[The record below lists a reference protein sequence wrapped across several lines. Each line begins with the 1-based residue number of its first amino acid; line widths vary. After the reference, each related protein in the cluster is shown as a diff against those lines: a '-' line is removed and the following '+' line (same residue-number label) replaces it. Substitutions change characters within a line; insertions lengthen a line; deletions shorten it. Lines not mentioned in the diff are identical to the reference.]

1 MSISTIADCCI
12 SSLEHPITALADR
25 PALSAEDLKAYFDA
39 NPMQLMQAHNAL
51 AQLLT
56 DTAGAKNIGFSST
69 AGVTADN
76 VQQAIEQVQQQLS
89 NLSLGSVP
97 DGSIT
102 AAKLASSLQQQ
113 LNIISQLQETVEQL
127 QTAQHPSG
135 TQFPFMV
142 LALSDDTPDT
152 MLDEL
157 ASAALGLRYT
167 DGVSNL
173 GKQFGWLCTRS
184 SSTTP
189 SAAFL
194 TKQTYS
200 DILSDAATLQEIAS
214 LTPVYALIKLSSEG
228 LHAYNTALQ
237 GNL

>member
-1 MSISTIADCCI
+1 MPISILADCCI
-12 SSLEHPITALADR
+12 SSLEHPISALADR

-39 NPMQLMQAHNAL
+39 NPLQLMHAHNAL
-51 AQLLT
+51 AQALS
-56 DTAGAKNIGFSST
+56 DTAGAKQIGFTGT
-69 AGVTADN
+69 AGVSASN

-89 NLSLGSVP
+89 DLALGSVP

-102 AAKLASSLQQQ
+102 TAKLAASLQQQ
-113 LNIISQLQETVEQL
+113 IAAVSQLQSTVKQL
-127 QTAQHPSG
+127 QAEQHASG

-142 LALSDDTPDT
+142 LALSDDTPEA

-167 DGVSNL
+167 DGVHNL
-173 GKQFGWLCTRS
+173 GRQLGWLCTRN

-194 TKQTYS
+194 AKQTYT
-200 DILSDAATLQEIAS
+200 DILSDSATLQEIAS
-214 LTPVYALIKLSSEG
+214 LAPVLALIKLSAEG
-228 LHAYNTALQ
+228 VRAYNSALHDEQ
-237 GNL
+237 

>member
-1 MSISTIADCCI
+1 MPISTLADCCI
-12 SSLEHPITALADR
+12 SSLEHPISALADR

-39 NPMQLMQAHNAL
+39 NPLQLMHAHNAL
-51 AQLLT
+51 AQALS
-56 DTAGAKNIGFSST
+56 DTAGAKQIGFTGTS
-69 AGVTADN
+69 GVSASN

-89 NLSLGSVP
+89 DLALGSVP

-102 AAKLASSLQQQ
+102 TAKLAASLQQQ
-113 LNIISQLQETVEQL
+113 IAAVSQLQSTVKQL
-127 QTAQHPSG
+127 QAEQHASG

-142 LALSDDTPDT
+142 LALSDDTPEA

-167 DGVSNL
+167 DGVHNL
-173 GKQFGWLCTRS
+173 GRQLGWLCTRN

-194 TKQTYS
+194 AKQTYT
-200 DILSDAATLQEIAS
+200 DILSDSATLQEIAS
-214 LTPVYALIKLSSEG
+214 LAPVLALIKLSAEG
-228 LHAYNTALQ
+228 VRAYNSALHDEQ
-237 GNL
+237 

>member
-1 MSISTIADCCI
+1 MPISPLADCCI
-12 SSLEHPITALADR
+12 SSLEHPISALADR

-39 NPMQLMQAHNAL
+39 NPLQLMHAHNAL
-51 AQLLT
+51 AQTLS
-56 DTAGAKNIGFSST
+56 DTAGAKQIGFTGT
-69 AGVTADN
+69 AGVSASN

-89 NLSLGSVP
+89 DLALGSVP

-102 AAKLASSLQQQ
+102 TAKLAASLQQQ
-113 LNIISQLQETVEQL
+113 IAAVSQL
-127 QTAQHPSG
+127 QTAVKQLQAEQHASG

-142 LALSDDTPDT
+142 LALSDDTPEA

-167 DGVSNL
+167 DGVHNL
-173 GKQFGWLCTRS
+173 GRQLGWLCTRN

-194 TKQTYS
+194 AKQTYA
-200 DILSDAATLQEIAS
+200 DILSDSTTLQEIAS
-214 LTPVYALIKLSSEG
+214 LAPVLALIKLSAEG
-228 LHAYNTALQ
+228 VRAYNSALHDER
-237 GNL
+237 

>member
-1 MSISTIADCCI
+1 MSTSAIADCCI

-39 NPMQLMQAHNAL
+39 NPLQLMHAHNAL
-51 AQLLT
+51 AQALT
-56 DTAGAKNIGFSST
+56 DAAGAKNIGFTGT
-69 AGVTADN
+69 AGVSASN

-89 NLSLGSVP
+89 DLSSGSVP

-102 AAKLASSLQQQ
+102 TAKLAASLQQQ
-113 LNIISQLQETVEQL
+113 IAAVSQLQTTVKQL
-127 QTAQHPSG
+127 QAEQHASG

-142 LALSDDTPDT
+142 LALSDDTPET

-167 DGVSNL
+167 DGVHNL

-184 SSTTP
+184 SSATP

-194 TKQTYS
+194 AKQTYS
-200 DILSDAATLQEIAS
+200 DILSDAATLREIAS
-214 LTPVYALIKLSSEG
+214 LSPVLTLIKLSAEG
-228 LHAYNTALQ
+228 LRTYNTALQ
-237 GNL
+237 GKL

>member
-1 MSISTIADCCI
+1 MPISTLADCCI
-12 SSLEHPITALADR
+12 SSLEHPISALADR

-39 NPMQLMQAHNAL
+39 NPLQLMHAHNAL
-51 AQLLT
+51 AQALS
-56 DTAGAKNIGFSST
+56 DTAGAKQIGFTGTS
-69 AGVTADN
+69 GVSASN

-89 NLSLGSVP
+89 DLALGSVP

-102 AAKLASSLQQQ
+102 TAKLAASLQQQ
-113 LNIISQLQETVEQL
+113 IAAVSQLQSTVKQL
-127 QTAQHPSG
+127 QAEQHASG

-142 LALSDDTPDT
+142 LALSDDTPET

-167 DGVSNL
+167 DGVHNL
-173 GKQFGWLCTRS
+173 GRQLGWLCTRN

-194 TKQTYS
+194 AKQTYT
-200 DILSDAATLQEIAS
+200 DILSDSATLQEIAS
-214 LTPVYALIKLSSEG
+214 LAPVLALIKLSAEG
-228 LHAYNTALQ
+228 VRAYNSALHDEQ
-237 GNL
+237 

>member
-1 MSISTIADCCI
+1 MPISILADCCI
-12 SSLEHPITALADR
+12 SSLEHPISALADR

-39 NPMQLMQAHNAL
+39 NPLQLMHAHNAL
-51 AQLLT
+51 AQALS
-56 DTAGAKNIGFSST
+56 DTAGAKQIGFTGT
-69 AGVTADN
+69 AGVSASN

-89 NLSLGSVP
+89 DLALGSVP

-102 AAKLASSLQQQ
+102 TAKLAASLQQQ
-113 LNIISQLQETVEQL
+113 IAAVSQLQSTVKQL
-127 QTAQHPSG
+127 QAEQHASG

-142 LALSDDTPDT
+142 LALSDDTPEA

-167 DGVSNL
+167 DGVHNL
-173 GKQFGWLCTRS
+173 GRQLGWLCTRN

-194 TKQTYS
+194 AKQTYA
-200 DILSDAATLQEIAS
+200 DILSDSTTLQEIAS
-214 LTPVYALIKLSSEG
+214 LSPVLALIKLSAEG
-228 LHAYNTALQ
+228 VRAYNAALHDEQ
-237 GNL
+237 

>member
-1 MSISTIADCCI
+1 MPISTLADCCI
-12 SSLEHPITALADR
+12 SSLEHPISALADR

-39 NPMQLMQAHNAL
+39 NPLQLMHAHNAL
-51 AQLLT
+51 TQALSG
-56 DTAGAKNIGFSST
+56 TAGAKQIGFTGTS
-69 AGVTADN
+69 GVSASN

-89 NLSLGSVP
+89 DLALGSVP

-102 AAKLASSLQQQ
+102 TAKLAASLQQQ
-113 LNIISQLQETVEQL
+113 IAAVSQLQSTVKQL
-127 QTAQHPSG
+127 QAEQHASG

-142 LALSDDTPDT
+142 LALSDDTPET

-167 DGVSNL
+167 DGVHNL
-173 GKQFGWLCTRS
+173 GRQLGWLCTRN

-194 TKQTYS
+194 AKQTYT
-200 DILSDAATLQEIAS
+200 DILSDSATLQEIAS
-214 LTPVYALIKLSSEG
+214 LAPVLALIKLSAEG
-228 LHAYNTALQ
+228 VRAYNSALHDEQ
-237 GNL
+237 